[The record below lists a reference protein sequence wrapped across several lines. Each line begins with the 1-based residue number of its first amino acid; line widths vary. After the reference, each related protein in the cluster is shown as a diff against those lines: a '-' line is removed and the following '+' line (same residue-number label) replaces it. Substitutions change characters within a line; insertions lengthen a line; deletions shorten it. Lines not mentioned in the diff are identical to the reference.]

1 MKRFLSFVRKEFLHI
16 IRDYRTLLILFGMP
30 VAQIML
36 FGYAITNEI
45 RDVKIAI
52 LDMAKDDV
60 TMEISNKILSSGY
73 FVSYENLNTTD
84 DIEPAFRKGIIKEVI
99 VFEPNFGKNLEK
111 EKRANVQ
118 IIADASD
125 PNLAN
130 MMIGYTSSIL
140 ENYQAGLSGDNVLPP
155 IINPEIKMLYNQ
167 NLKSVYMFVPG
178 LISVLLLLV
187 SALMTSI
194 SITKEKELG
203 TMEILL
209 VSPLNPFQII
219 VGKVIPY
226 LLLSVI
232 NTSVVLLLSY
242 FIFKVPIIGSVVLLM
257 GISILF
263 LITSLSLG
271 ILISTLSNSQ
281 QTAMMVSLV
290 ALILPTIIM
299 SGFIFPIDNMP
310 LLLRI
315 LSNVIPSKWFII
327 IVRGIMLKGVDI
339 SYVWF
344 EMSVLVFMTFI
355 LIAISIKKFKIRLE

>member
-1 MKRFLSFVRKEFLHI
+1 MKRFMSFVRKEFLHI

-60 TMEISNKILSSGY
+60 TQEISNKILSSGY

-84 DIEPAFRKGIIKEVI
+84 DIEPAFRKGIIKEVV

-111 EKRANVQ
+111 EKHANVQ

-140 ENYQAGLSGDNVLPP
+140 ENYQAGLSGDRELPP

-219 VGKVIPY
+219 AGKVIPY
-226 LLLSVI
+226 LLLSII
-232 NTSVVLLLSY
+232 NTSVVLILSY
-242 FIFKVPIIGSVVLLM
+242 FVFKVPISGSVVLLM

-315 LSNVIPSKWFII
+315 LSNIIPSKWFII
-327 IVRGIMLKGVDI
+327 IVRGVMLKGVDI
-339 SYVWF
+339 SYIWF
-344 EMSVLVFMTFI
+344 EMSVLVLMTFV
-355 LIAISIKKFKIRLE
+355 LTAISIKKFKIRLE